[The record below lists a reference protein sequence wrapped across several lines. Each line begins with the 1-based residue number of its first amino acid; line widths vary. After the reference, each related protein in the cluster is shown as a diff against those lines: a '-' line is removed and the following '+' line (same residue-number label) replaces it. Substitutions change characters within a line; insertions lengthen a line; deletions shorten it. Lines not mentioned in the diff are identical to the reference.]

1 MKMQWVLIGLGLISH
16 MPVHAE
22 TLAQFEQNL
31 IRKYDQSALSGGR
44 IEADQY
50 NQQIAQAVSQKLKSD
65 PKSFDYAFKQL
76 TDRDLLRVHYSPDR
90 KLKVYTL
97 DVSSGGSMRFFENL
111 LQYRQGTQV
120 KTQTLD
126 DRELI
131 KSIQQTDLA
140 ESTTYMLLD
149 HGIWSSCEGSIR
161 IAAYQ
166 FNRNGLAQTAV
177 FQSRRKSL
185 SQIAVPY
192 RCSAFPD
199 NSPYASDY
207 SVIAEGM
214 IQPAKNLQHIDI
226 RLMNKALAPQE
237 KFLRYQKQ
245 GAVYQYIGVVNAET

>member
-1 MKMQWVLIGLGLISH
+1 MKLQWVLMGLSLSGSMTL
-16 MPVHAE
+16 HAE
-22 TLAQFEQNL
+22 TLAQFEQRL
-31 IRKYDQSALSGGR
+31 IQKYDQTGSAGGR

-50 NQQIAQAVSQKLKSD
+50 NQQIADAVSQKLKSD
-65 PKSFDYAFKQL
+65 PKSFDYAFQQL

-120 KTQTLD
+120 KTQVLD

-140 ESTTYMLLD
+140 NTTTYMLLD
-149 HGIWSSCEGSIR
+149 HGVWSNCEGSIR

-166 FNRNGLAQTAV
+166 LNSKGLVQAPV
-177 FQSRRKSL
+177 FQTKRKSL
-185 SQIAVPY
+185 NQIQVPY

-214 IQPAKNLQHIDI
+214 VQAAKNMQYIDI
-226 RLMNKALAPQE
+226 RLMNKALVPQQ

-245 GAVYQYIGVVNAET
+245 GAVYQYIGVVPAET